1 MNIDAIA
8 VDLNSHIEE
17 IKQYKFNVPSVFK
30 KDQYSW
36 GGYNEICL
44 CSEYTNLNHITL
56 TLKQKL
62 KPEKEEFTI
71 ICNVTAT
78 TGYYDEFKRL
88 SSTKTYTEYSFEN
101 IMRWFRY
108 VRDIK
113 RVICQTEDHVQKLLG
128 SSVRKGII
136 FKDDL
141 E

>member
-8 VDLNSHIEE
+8 VDLNNHIEE
-17 IKQYKFNVPSVFK
+17 IKGFK
-30 KDQYSW
+30 LNTPTAFRKEQYSW
-36 GGYNEICL
+36 GGYNEIGL

-56 TLKQKL
+56 TIKQKINA
-62 KPEKEEFTI
+62 EEFTV
-71 ICNVTAT
+71 ICNVTGTSA
-78 TGYYDEFKRL
+78 YYDEFKRL
-88 SSTKTYTEYSFEN
+88 SSTKTYTEYSYEN
-101 IMRWFRY
+101 ILRWLRY
-108 VRDIK
+108 VKEIK

>member
-1 MNIDAIA
+1 MNVDAIA
-8 VDLNSHIEE
+8 VDLNNHIEE
-17 IKQYKFNVPSVFK
+17 IKKFKFNMPSSFK

-36 GGYNEICL
+36 GGYNEISL

-56 TLKQKL
+56 AIKQKMG
-62 KPEKEEFTI
+62 KEEFTI

-78 TGYYDEFKRL
+78 SAYYDEFKKL

-101 IMRWFRY
+101 ILRWFRY
-108 VRDIK
+108 VKEIK
-113 RVICQTEDHVQKLLG
+113 HIMCQTEDYVQKLLG

>member
-1 MNIDAIA
+1 MNIDAII

-17 IKQYKFNVPSVFK
+17 IKKFKFHVPSIFK
-30 KDQYSW
+30 QEGYSW

-56 TLKQKL
+56 TLKQRK
-62 KPEKEEFTI
+62 EKEEFTI

-101 IMRWFRY
+101 ILRWLRY
-108 VRDIK
+108 IKEIK
-113 RVICQTEDHVQKLLG
+113 RIMCQTEDYVQKLIG
-128 SSVRKGII
+128 STVRKGII